1 MPRWKELK
9 RFCDRDGWE
18 LYKDTDHYFYRKTD
32 DNGNIRLTKVSKGSG
47 EIHSHMWR
55 EILKKQLQVTQEYF
69 NSKIQLKLE
78 LCSLIWFVATPIACY
93 GVVDYA
99 MKNIF

>member
-18 LYKDTDHYFYRKTD
+18 LYKDTDHYYYRKID
-32 DNGNIRLTKVSKGSG
+32 DYGNLKRTKVSKGSG
-47 EIHSHMWR
+47 KIRPHMWQ

-69 NSKIQLKLE
+69 NSKI
-78 LCSLIWFVATPIACY
+78 
-93 GVVDYA
+93 
-99 MKNIF
+99 